1 MAVDPVCP
9 AANYKEKEYL
19 EEQPTRA
26 RRPSIEDQ
34 DSSRPRKRLATMG
47 TTTPQS
53 NSPPTDKE
61 DGMDRSPRSTTLTPS
76 SSTIVTSP
84 TPVTILA
91 DQGMEHTP
99 DTPLQDPTIED
110 LTAGEVPAIPTE
122 ASDESKADDF
132 LPLPSVDSNGTDD
145 SSQEPLIILVE
156 PEKDV
161 SSSPSEVT
169 STSGSPWQDESYLRS
184 PEVEVEEVDGMED
197 DEVVAESVAV
207 IGNEYERYIPD
218 RRDAN
223 LMARELAC
231 G

>member
-9 AANYKEKEYL
+9 AANYKEKEL
-19 EEQPTRA
+19 FEEQPTRA

-99 DTPLQDPTIED
+99 DTPLHDPTIEG
-110 LTAGEVPAIPTE
+110 LTAGEALALPAEP
-122 ASDESKADDF
+122 SDGSKDSDSP
-132 LPLPSVDSNGTDD
+132 PLSHVTSNGADV
-145 SSQEPLIILVE
+145 SSQVPLIISVE
-156 PEKDV
+156 PGKDV

-207 IGNEYERYIPD
+207 VGSEYERYILD

-223 LMARELAC
+223 LMARELAS